1 MVPNDSTMASQMEEN
16 KLAILVDGIRNFVRA
31 ADPARAQVVPLKHGN
46 LLLAAHEV
54 EAFRADYFQEKSF
67 RGEFAH
73 TVMKVVGYG
82 TRIEAELADFQR
94 TQSSAYLWKPHAD
107 SLANLI
113 RNSQTLTAE
122 ANKINDV
129 ASQRGLS
136 GKVSG
141 MNLSLAKLQEKVKI
155 VTSALAQLGSK

>member
-1 MVPNDSTMASQMEEN
+1 
-16 KLAILVDGIRNFVRA
+16 
-31 ADPARAQVVPLKHGN
+31 
-46 LLLAAHEV
+46 
-54 EAFRADYFQEKSF
+54 
-67 RGEFAH
+67 
-73 TVMKVVGYG
+73 MKVVGYG